1 MWRTTFDPYLLQSNH
16 SSNDCAAPDIVVH
29 QCPKKQKSKFCY
41 VTLTTGSYML
51 YVSPNISPK
60 AITAAMIARVASD
73 IIVHKCRLRLWFV
86 RNMPQKYPK
95 LGRDWRLKV
104 VLFVESRANCVKWL
118 VEVVKQ
124 ECHAFHPR

>member
-1 MWRTTFDPYLLQSNH
+1 
-16 SSNDCAAPDIVVH
+16 
-29 QCPKKQKSKFCY
+29 
-41 VTLTTGSYML
+41 ML

-73 IIVHKCRLRLWFV
+73 IIVHNCCLRLWFV

-95 LGRDWRLKV
+95 LKV

-118 VEVVKQ
+118 VEVVK
-124 ECHAFHPR
+124 